1 MSGDDAFSSPFS
13 PPQTMPTP
21 EAASGS
27 RLRWVVFLH
36 VIAVMCCAGMSLASK
51 GMLIN
56 REVAD
61 FYLYYGPILLVPA
74 LMAWF
79 VCPVIVLLL
88 LARKGTSGSTR
99 LFAILAEGMLC
110 VGQLLVLLPAFQ

>member
-21 EAASGS
+21 EAPSGS

-36 VIAVMCCAGMSLASK
+36 LVAVVCCACFSLADRRL
-51 GMLIN
+51 LIN

-61 FYLYYGPILLVPA
+61 FYLYYGEILLVPA

-79 VCPVIVLLL
+79 VCPVVVLLL
-88 LARKGTSGSTR
+88 LARRGTSGSTR

-110 VGQLLVLLPAFQ
+110 VSQMLVLLPAFQ